1 MIQDQYT
8 EDQTVCWK
16 DERDTWRCG
25 EIVSVDG
32 DTVRAEAVTTGEVHA
47 FDRRG
52 DHIEIAPE
60 TELKSTAAS
69 RSARSRLLLNAMSEI
84 VEDVDVTWDDVCIL
98 WVDDD
103 PVLSPAVDD
112 GLVDRSRAR
121 ATDLTPGEVSPRVST
136 CRTIAL

>member
-1 MIQDQYT
+1 MA
-8 EDQTVCWK
+8 
-16 DERDTWRCG
+16 
-25 EIVSVDG
+25 IVSVNG
-32 DTVRAEAVTTGEVHA
+32 DSVHAEAVTTGEVYA
-47 FDRRG
+47 LDRRG

-60 TELKSTAAS
+60 MELKSTPA
-69 RSARSRLLLNAMSEI
+69 RSARSRLPLNAMSEI

-103 PVLSPAVDD
+103 PVLVFSPAIDD
-112 GLVDRSRAR
+112 GLVDLIRAR